1 MPIEAVALRQH
12 IFPHLASV
20 IDDLIDE
27 RIGIIGSLEE
37 KRPEAGAPNF
47 FHFRAIAAN
56 TNAFTRQQNFAN
68 SGGSSAVREVAAAK
82 AIGEAIERYCA
93 AIFDVSDLPLTS
105 YRKAMFPCVAPDEFT
120 LYSDEQYQSPGF
132 PWVPFEPDTPVRW
145 TDGVDLATG
154 EHCYVPAS
162 RVYMPYTYY
171 IGSGEAP
178 FDQPISTGLAC
189 HIGSAAAIRTAIA
202 EVIERDAVLIVWQAM
217 MSPPQIRTE
226 TLSEANYDLV
236 QRFNAVGNTVVM
248 FDITLDTG
256 IPTILSAVIGDNP
269 GAAAL
274 AVAASTSVDPEQAAR
289 RSLEELALTHLYCQS
304 MFAHAPRLI
313 PDPPE
318 YASVC
323 DQQSHLNFWTDH
335 DALPLADF
343 LFASPVRIDFS
354 EIPNLATGNAVDDIR
369 VMVERV
375 RAVGER
381 VVICDLTTEDVR
393 ELGFVVTRA
402 VIPGFHPLHVGH
414 PVRSLGGT
422 RLWQVPQK
430 LGYPG
435 ITPET
440 GDNPTPHPY
449 P

>member
-1 MPIEAVALRQH
+1 MPVEAAALRSH
-12 IFPHLASV
+12 LFPDLAWV
-20 IDDLIDE
+20 IDDLVDD

-37 KRPEAGAPNF
+37 VRSEAGAPNF
-47 FHFRAIAAN
+47 FHFRARAAN
-56 TNAFTRQQNFAN
+56 TEAFTRLPNFAM

-82 AIGEAIERYCA
+82 AIGEAVERYCA
-93 AIFDVSDLPLTS
+93 AVFDVADLPLTS
-105 YRKAMFPCVAPDEFT
+105 YRKAMFPCAAPDEFT
-120 LYSDEQYQSPGF
+120 LYSDEQYDSPGF
-132 PWVPFEPDTPVRW
+132 PWVPFDHDTPVRW

-171 IGSGEAP
+171 LGSGEAP

-189 HIGSAAAIRTAIA
+189 HVGSAVAIRTAIA
-202 EVIERDAVLIVWQAM
+202 EVVERDAFLIVWQAM
-217 MSPPQIRTE
+217 MSPPRIRTE

-236 QRFNAVGNTVVM
+236 QRFEAAGGTVVM
-248 FDITLDTG
+248 FNITLDTG
-256 IPTILSAVIGDNP
+256 IPTILSTLIGNNP
-269 GAAAL
+269 GMTAL
-274 AVAASTSVDPEQAAR
+274 AVAASSSVDPEQAAR
-289 RSLEELALTHLYCQS
+289 SSLEELALTRLYSQS
-304 MFAHAPRLI
+304 MLTDAPRLTR
-313 PDPPE
+313 DPPE
-318 YASVC
+318 YVSVR

-335 DALPLADF
+335 SALPLAEF
-343 LFASPVRIDFS
+343 LFASLVRIDFS
-354 EIPNLATGNAVDDIR
+354 EITSLATGNAVGDVR

-381 VVICDLTTEDVR
+381 VVVCDVTTDDVR
-393 ELGFVVTRA
+393 ELGLAVVRA

-414 PVRSLGGT
+414 QVRSLGGT
-422 RLWQVPQK
+422 RLWQVPQQ

>member
-1 MPIEAVALRQH
+1 MPVEAAALRTH
-12 IFPHLASV
+12 LFPHLAGV
-20 IDDLIDE
+20 IDDLVDD
-27 RIGIIGSLEE
+27 RIGIIGSLVET
-37 KRPEAGAPNF
+37 RSEAGAPNF
-47 FHFRAIAAN
+47 FHFRASAAN
-56 TNAFTRQQNFAN
+56 TSAFTRLSNFAK

-93 AIFDVSDLPLTS
+93 AVFDVAELPLTS
-105 YRKAMFPCVAPDEFT
+105 YRKATFPCAMPNEFT
-120 LYSDEQYQSPGF
+120 LYSDEQYSAPGF
-132 PWVPFEPDTPVRW
+132 PWVPFDHDTPVRW

-154 EHCYVPAS
+154 ERCYVPAA
-162 RVYMPYTYY
+162 RVYIPYTYY
-171 IGSGEAP
+171 LGSGEAP

-189 HIGSAAAIRTAIA
+189 HVGSANAIKTAIA
-202 EVIERDAVLIVWQAM
+202 EVVERDAFLIVWQAM
-217 MSPPQIRTE
+217 MSPPRIRTE

-236 QRFNAVGNTVVM
+236 RRFEAAGGSVAM

-256 IPTILSAVIGDNP
+256 IPTILSTLIGDNP
-269 GAAAL
+269 GTPAL
-274 AVAASTSVDPEQAAR
+274 VVAASSSLDPEQAAR
-289 RSLEELALTHLYCQS
+289 NSLEELALTRLYSQS
-304 MFAHAPRLI
+304 MLTNAPRLI

-323 DQQSHLNFWTDH
+323 DQRSHLNFWTDH
-335 DALPLADF
+335 GTLPLAEF

-354 EIPNLATGNAVDDIR
+354 EIDSLATGDAVGDVR

-375 RAVGER
+375 HAVGER
-381 VVICDLTTEDVR
+381 VVLCDVTTDDVR
-393 ELGFVVTRA
+393 ELGFTVVRA

-414 PVRSLGGT
+414 QVRSLGGT
-422 RLWQVPQK
+422 RLWRVPRA

-435 ITPET
+435 ITPQT